1 MPWIKPRR
9 LLRAPDSRVT
19 ALDDQAATLDVEG
32 LFCSICASR
41 VTASLNNLDGVAS
54 ASCDLESARAEIKLS
69 RPVDEAALRQA
80 VLDAAIA
87 QPLRRAT
94 ERAARAVGL

>member
-1 MPWIKPRR
+1 MAWIKPTR

-19 ALDDQAATLDVEG
+19 ELNEHRGTLEIQG
-32 LFCSICASR
+32 LFCGICASR
-41 VTASLNNLDGVAS
+41 VSTSLNNLDGVQS
-54 ASCDLESARAEIKLS
+54 VSCDLETAQAVVQFSS
-69 RPVDEAALRQA
+69 PVDEAALRQA